1 MSSAMR
7 MMKSRPRPSP
17 RQSRV
22 TAATRT
28 REAHGKARL
37 PATILDHT
45 RQIEHAMTPMAAA
58 LAAWGKRLAASE
70 LRRAAADP
78 HRYAGVK
85 KAADLSGLSA
95 IDREIA
101 TILLRFGMTR
111 AADVANRAAGQ
122 VIFPGSM
129 LRDAIAG
136 KPVKIKVFEEM
147 RDGIVSRAQNITAQT
162 KNNIREQVRGI
173 ITDSTQRE
181 KPLTTGDI
189 IRRIATEIDPID
201 DPESPD
207 AGRKVGFSW
216 ARAELIARTELTQVE
231 NTARVAGFDTTGVET
246 LEWVAYSDGRSG
258 DRHHERMDGKTWRRG
273 DRIKTPLGNRVLYP
287 GDPTAPIEETAN
299 CRCTVVPARRR

>member
-1 MSSAMR
+1 MR
-7 MMKSRPRPSP
+7 PVGARLVSP
-17 RQSRV
+17 RV

-37 PATILDHT
+37 PSTLLDHA
-45 RQIEHAMTPMAAA
+45 RQIEHAVTPMAAA
-58 LAAWGKRLAASE
+58 LATWGKRLAAAE
-70 LRRAAADP
+70 LRRAMADP
-78 HRYAGVK
+78 HRYAGIRK
-85 KAADLSGLSA
+85 QDWPGLNA
-95 IDREIA
+95 VDREIT
-101 TILLRFGMTR
+101 TILLRFGLRR
-111 AADVANRAAGQ
+111 AADVANKAAGE
-122 VIFPGSM
+122 VIFTGSM

-147 RDGIVSRAQNITAQT
+147 RDGIVARAQDITAQT
-162 KNNIREQVRGI
+162 KDNIREQVRSI
-173 ITDSTQRE
+173 ITDSTDRA

-189 IRRIATEIDPID
+189 IRRIATEISPID
-201 DPESPD
+201 DPENPD

-231 NTARVAGFDTTGVET
+231 NTARVAGFETTGVET

-273 DRIKTPLGNRVLYP
+273 DRIKTPLGNRLLYP